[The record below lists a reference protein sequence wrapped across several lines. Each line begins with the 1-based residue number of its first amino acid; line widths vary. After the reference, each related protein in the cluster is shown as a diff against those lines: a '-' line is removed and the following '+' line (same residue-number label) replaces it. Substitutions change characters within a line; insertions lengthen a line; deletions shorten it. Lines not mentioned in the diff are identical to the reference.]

1 MFKDN
6 KSETVIYW
14 ASAQPSAET
23 YDLNH
28 LYPGVKSLYEETFA
42 KKVSLKDN
50 LNDFIRCPAFSDLA
64 KNTFVHRAPV
74 ETHAKLDFSRKRA
87 NYIFENSLDETKY
100 RVKLEFMRE
109 PTIEGHNLIQY
120 SWPIVFFSEEE
131 SMMAT
136 LTAPYFE
143 STESSQY
150 GMIVPGRFDI
160 GKWFRPMN
168 MEFQLWEGVSE
179 MKIAANEALCYIH
192 FDTDKKIVFK
202 KFIMTREMDKLL
214 VSILRASPYRRFAR
228 LSDRYR
234 VFEQSQ
240 SKQRVLKLI
249 QKQLI

>member
-1 MFKDN
+1 M
-6 KSETVIYW
+6 V
-14 ASAQPSAET
+14 
-23 YDLNH
+23 
-28 LYPGVKSLYEETFA
+28 
-42 KKVSLKDN
+42 
-50 LNDFIRCPAFSDLA
+50 
-64 KNTFVHRAPV
+64 
-74 ETHAKLDFSRKRA
+74 
-87 NYIFENSLDETKY
+87 
-100 RVKLEFMRE
+100 
-109 PTIEGHNLIQY
+109 
-120 SWPIVFFSEEE
+120 
-131 SMMAT
+131 
-136 LTAPYFE
+136 
-143 STESSQY
+143 
-150 GMIVPGRFDI
+150 VPGRFDI

-192 FDTDKKIVFK
+192 FNTDKKIVFK